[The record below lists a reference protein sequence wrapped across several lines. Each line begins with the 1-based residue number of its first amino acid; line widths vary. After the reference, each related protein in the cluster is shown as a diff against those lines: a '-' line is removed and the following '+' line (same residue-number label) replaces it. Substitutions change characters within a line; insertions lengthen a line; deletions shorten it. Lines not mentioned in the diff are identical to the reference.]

1 VPERDRLQGQTLDRQ
16 LRANSFVCSRCTLL
30 TQCESC
36 FALSRAFDAAPVG
49 WTTDEWVAWACTRP
63 IEPEPK
69 RLLVA
74 LARRVTDWGYV
85 QDSLAHFGSDAG
97 LPRYEPGSA
106 AWDEARFVDDETSR
120 ARWTWAR
127 LRELIAARLVEVDV
141 QDLALPTGVVWV
153 VLRPNVDADR
163 VWRQSF
169 GALAV

>member
-16 LRANSFVCSRCTLL
+16 LRANQFWCDRDTFL
-30 TQCESC
+30 TQCPSC
-36 FALSRAFDAAPVG
+36 FALSRAYDAAPAG
-49 WTTDEWVAWACTRP
+49 WTTDDWMAWARSQA

-74 LARRVTDWGYV
+74 LAKRVTDWGYV

-97 LPRYEPGSA
+97 LPRYDCGSA
-106 AWDEARFVDDETSR
+106 AWDEARFREDETSR

-127 LRELIAARLVEVDV
+127 LRELIAARLVEVGV

-153 VLRPNVDADR
+153 VLRPNAEADR
-163 VWRQSF
+163 IWRQSF
-169 GALAV
+169 GALAS